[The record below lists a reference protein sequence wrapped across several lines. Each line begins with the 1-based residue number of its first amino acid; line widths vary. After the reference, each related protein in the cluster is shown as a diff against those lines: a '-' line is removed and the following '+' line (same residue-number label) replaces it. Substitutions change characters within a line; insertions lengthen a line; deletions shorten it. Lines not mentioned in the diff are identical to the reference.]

1 VLSVVSFWRVSLFIR
16 ASDTSSTF
24 KKKAYLLAIVRSLG
38 ENGIAILST
47 EVKRVSLSVRY
58 EADVNGQPGNVGLG
72 NIVALLSSLDLLSG
86 DKDGVI
92 ASSGAVLQLNGLVL
106 ELLLVLEVI
115 KGTIGSTSHDNLF

>member
-1 VLSVVSFWRVSLFIR
+1 MFLFLSGRLTLVQRS
-16 ASDTSSTF
+16 
-24 KKKAYLLAIVRSLG
+24 KKAYLLAIVRSLG

-115 KGTIGSTSHDNLF
+115 KGTIGSTSHDNLFQLS